1 MGMFDWVEFEGQ
13 QYQTKDTP
21 NQLCDNYRID
31 ELGRLWEEQYDAEW
45 QTDSQSLFG
54 GHIHQSNQRW
64 VECRDFTG
72 PMRFYRENKEHGGY
86 KNDAWI
92 EWQAEFKCGLM
103 IGLKM
108 LEGDKFLTWYQEAI
122 EKRGLE

>member
-1 MGMFDWVEFEGQ
+1 MFDWVEFEGN
-13 QYQTKDTP
+13 QYQSKDTP
-21 NQLCDNYRID
+21 RQLCDNYKID
-31 ELGRLWEEQYDAEW
+31 GLGQLWVENYDAEW
-45 QTDSQSLFG
+45 ISDSTSLFG
-54 GHIHQSNQRW
+54 GYINQSNQRW
-64 VECRDFTG
+64 AECRDFSG